1 MNGQATLERLQ
12 ADKRRLQEQGPTA
25 ATPDD
30 LRRWSEIIRADVK
43 RTEQAPGD
51 VVIVSG
57 LDSWIVALAWELLD
71 LAGMGETMPDDETGE
86 QIARVPVTFGGCAD
100 ASR

>member
-1 MNGQATLERLQ
+1 MNGQNMLERLQ

-30 LRRWSEIIRADVK
+30 LRRWSEIISADAK

-57 LDSWIVALAWELLD
+57 TDAQILDLAWELLD
-71 LAGMGETMPDDETGE
+71 LAGAGETMPDDETGE
-86 QIARVPVTFGGCAD
+86 QIARVPIQFGGV
-100 ASR
+100 